1 MCSYRHP
8 HVRIEAHKVYNE
20 YIQHKQH
27 IHMNSTKWLTLTE
40 YVMYL
45 GREGFCKVE
54 DTPKGWFI
62 SVIHRDLEQVCCT
75 YVWSVLASCDVSADP
90 LTSRESVVSRFVL

>member
-1 MCSYRHP
+1 M
-8 HVRIEAHKVYNE
+8 YNE
-20 YIQHKQH
+20 YIQDKQH

-62 SVIHRDLEQVCCT
+62 SVIHRDVEQVGVT
-75 YVWSVLASCDVSADP
+75 LAFKLLHMQQNTGNSVLLALEEHAEAATAPACIHCSP
-90 LTSRESVVSRFVL
+90 LAQFL